1 MGCGMLLIQQQ
12 IDRRTGG
19 EEIMSPLLNINDLY
33 LSFST
38 EEGELEAINGLNL
51 EIEQG
56 KIHGLIGETGCG
68 KSVTGRTVLGLF
80 DSNTMIKGGEILY
93 KGDNLLAKTQHELQ
107 RDYRGNEIAMI
118 FQDPGSSL
126 NPVFTIK
133 DQLDEVLRI
142 YQPGSNSEREK
153 KMIEALS
160 SVKLPDP
167 ERLLKKYPHQL
178 SGGMKQRVMIALN
191 LACQPSLLIADEP
204 TTALDVSIQAQF
216 LNVLKDLQTDTDIT
230 ILYITHDM
238 AVVSEICDRVSV
250 MYAGRIVENVT
261 MEDLFNNPVHPYSK
275 LLISSVLGPE
285 TSIDN
290 LIEISGS
297 VPRLINPP
305 PGCRF
310 HPRCEHTRP
319 ECKEDPPVLKEVAP
333 GHQVACFKEDL
344 S

>member
-1 MGCGMLLIQQQ
+1 MMAPI
-12 IDRRTGG
+12 
-19 EEIMSPLLNINDLY
+19 LNINDLY

-38 EEGELEAINGLNL
+38 EEGELEAINGLEL
-51 EIEQG
+51 TVEQG

-80 DSNTMIKGGEILY
+80 DSNTMIKGGQILY
-93 KGDNLLAKTQHELQ
+93 KGEDLLTKTQHELQ

-126 NPVFTIK
+126 NPVFTIEA
-133 DQLDEVLRI
+133 QLDEVLRI
-142 YQPGSNSEREK
+142 YQPGSKEERRA
-153 KMIEALS
+153 KMIEALNK
-160 SVKLPDP
+160 VKLPDP
-167 ERLLKKYPHQL
+167 ERLLRKYPHQL

-216 LNVLKDLQTDTDIT
+216 INVLQELQQDIDIT

-238 AVVSEICDRVSV
+238 AVISEICEQVSV
-250 MYAGRIVENVT
+250 MYAGRIVENVG

-275 LLISSVLGPE
+275 LLVSSVLGPE
-285 TSIDN
+285 TTIDN

-297 VPRLINPP
+297 VPKLIDPP

-310 HPRCEHTRP
+310 HPRCQYTRP
-319 ECKEDPPVLKEVAP
+319 ECQEEPPVLREVAP

-344 S
+344 G

>member
-1 MGCGMLLIQQQ
+1 
-12 IDRRTGG
+12 
-19 EEIMSPLLNINDLY
+19 MSPLLEINDLF

-38 EEGELEAINGLNL
+38 EEGELKAINGLSL
-51 EIEQG
+51 EVEQG

-80 DSNTMIKGGEILY
+80 DSNTLIKGGEILY
-93 KGDNLLAKTQHELQ
+93 KGDDLLAKTQHELQ
-107 RDYRGNEIAMI
+107 RDYRGNELAMI

-126 NPVFTIK
+126 NPVFTIE

-142 YQPGSNSEREK
+142 YQPGNRAEREQ
-153 KMIEALS
+153 KMIEALN

-216 LNVLKDLQTDTDIT
+216 LKILKDLQEETDIT

-238 AVVSEICDRVSV
+238 AVISEICDQVSV
-250 MYAGRIVENVT
+250 MYAGRIVENVP
-261 MEDLFNNPVHPYSK
+261 MEGLFNNPVHPYSK
-275 LLISSVLGPE
+275 LLVSSVLGPE
-285 TSIDN
+285 TNIDN
-290 LIEISGS
+290 LVEISGS

-305 PGCRF
+305 SGCRF
-310 HPRCEHTRP
+310 HPRCEFGKP
-319 ECKEDPPVLKEVAP
+319 ECQEDPPVLKEVAP

>member
-1 MGCGMLLIQQQ
+1 
-12 IDRRTGG
+12 
-19 EEIMSPLLNINDLY
+19 MSPLLEINDLF

-38 EEGELEAINGLNL
+38 EEGELKAINGLSL
-51 EIEQG
+51 EVEQG

-80 DSNTMIKGGEILY
+80 DSNTLIKGGEILY
-93 KGDNLLAKTQHELQ
+93 KGDDLLAKTQHELQ
-107 RDYRGNEIAMI
+107 RDYRGNELAMI

-126 NPVFTIK
+126 NPVFTIE

-142 YQPGSNSEREK
+142 YQPGNRAEREQ
-153 KMIEALS
+153 KMIEALN

-167 ERLLKKYPHQL
+167 ARLLKKYPHQL

-216 LNVLKDLQTDTDIT
+216 LKILKDLQEETDIT

-238 AVVSEICDRVSV
+238 AVISEICDQVSV
-250 MYAGRIVENVT
+250 MYAGRIVENVP
-261 MEDLFNNPVHPYSK
+261 MEGLFNNPVHPYSK
-275 LLISSVLGPE
+275 LLVSSVLGPE
-285 TSIDN
+285 TNIDN
-290 LIEISGS
+290 LVEISGS

-305 PGCRF
+305 SGCRF
-310 HPRCEHTRP
+310 HPRCEFGKP
-319 ECKEDPPVLKEVAP
+319 ECQEDPPVLKEVAP

>member
-1 MGCGMLLIQQQ
+1 
-12 IDRRTGG
+12 
-19 EEIMSPLLNINDLY
+19 MSPLLEINDLF

-38 EEGELEAINGLNL
+38 EEGELKAINGLSL

-80 DSNTMIKGGEILY
+80 DSNTLIKGGEILY
-93 KGDNLLAKTQHELQ
+93 KGDDLLAKTQHELQ
-107 RDYRGNEIAMI
+107 RDYRGNELAMI

-126 NPVFTIK
+126 NPVFTIE

-142 YQPGSNSEREK
+142 YQPGNRAEREQ
-153 KMIEALS
+153 KMIEALN

-167 ERLLKKYPHQL
+167 ARLLKKYPHQL

-216 LNVLKDLQTDTDIT
+216 LKILKDLQEETDIT

-238 AVVSEICDRVSV
+238 AVISEICDQVSV
-250 MYAGRIVENVT
+250 MYAGRIVENVP
-261 MEDLFNNPVHPYSK
+261 MEGLFNNPVHPYSK
-275 LLISSVLGPE
+275 LLVSSVLGPE
-285 TSIDN
+285 TNIDN
-290 LIEISGS
+290 LVEISGS

-305 PGCRF
+305 SGCRF
-310 HPRCEHTRP
+310 HPRCEFGKP
-319 ECKEDPPVLKEVAP
+319 ECQEDPPVLKEVAP

>member
-1 MGCGMLLIQQQ
+1 
-12 IDRRTGG
+12 
-19 EEIMSPLLNINDLY
+19 MSPLLEINDLF

-38 EEGELEAINGLNL
+38 EEGELKAINGLSL
-51 EIEQG
+51 EVEQG

-80 DSNTMIKGGEILY
+80 DSNTLIKGGEILY
-93 KGDNLLAKTQHELQ
+93 KGDDLLAKTQHELQ
-107 RDYRGNEIAMI
+107 RDYRGNELAMI

-126 NPVFTIK
+126 NPVFTIE
-133 DQLDEVLRI
+133 DQLDEVLKI
-142 YQPGSNSEREK
+142 YQPGNRAEREQ
-153 KMIEALS
+153 KMIEALN

-167 ERLLKKYPHQL
+167 ARLLKKYPHQL

-216 LNVLKDLQTDTDIT
+216 LKILKDLQEETDIT

-238 AVVSEICDRVSV
+238 AVISEICDQVSV
-250 MYAGRIVENVT
+250 MYAGRIVENVP
-261 MEDLFNNPVHPYSK
+261 MEGLFNNPVHPYSK
-275 LLISSVLGPE
+275 LLVSSVLGPE
-285 TSIDN
+285 TNIDN
-290 LIEISGS
+290 LVEISGS

-305 PGCRF
+305 SGCRF
-310 HPRCEHTRP
+310 HPRCEFGKP
-319 ECKEDPPVLKEVAP
+319 ECQEDPPVLKEVAP

>member
-1 MGCGMLLIQQQ
+1 M
-12 IDRRTGG
+12 
-19 EEIMSPLLNINDLY
+19 MSPILDINDLY

-51 EIEQG
+51 EVEQG

-93 KGDNLLAKTQHELQ
+93 NGDDLLAKTQHELQ

-126 NPVFTIK
+126 NPVFTIE

-142 YQPGSNSEREK
+142 YQPGKKTDRKK
-153 KMIEALS
+153 KMIEALD
-160 SVKLPDP
+160 SVRLPDP

-191 LACQPSLLIADEP
+191 LACQPALLIADEP

-216 LNVLKDLQTDTDIT
+216 IKVLKDLQKEIDIT

-238 AVVSEICDRVSV
+238 AVVSEICDQVSV
-250 MYAGRIVENVT
+250 MYAGRIVENVP

-275 LLISSVLGPE
+275 LLVSSVLGPE

-290 LIEISGS
+290 LVEISGS

-310 HPRCEHTRP
+310 HPRCDHAKP
-319 ECKEDPPVLKEVAP
+319 ECKEEPPELKEIAP

>member
-1 MGCGMLLIQQQ
+1 M
-12 IDRRTGG
+12 
-19 EEIMSPLLNINDLY
+19 MSPLLDINDLY

-38 EEGELEAINGLNL
+38 EEGKLEAINGLSL
-51 EIEQG
+51 EVEEG

-80 DSNTMIKGGEILY
+80 DSNTLIEGGKIFY
-93 KGDNLLAKTQHELQ
+93 KGDDLLAKNQHELQ

-142 YQPGSNSEREK
+142 YQPGNKAERRQ
-153 KMIEALS
+153 KMIGVLD

-191 LACQPSLLIADEP
+191 LACKPSLLIADEP

-216 LNVLKDLQTDTDIT
+216 LKILKDLQEDTDIT

-238 AVVSEICDRVSV
+238 AVISEICDQVSV
-250 MYAGRIVENVT
+250 MYAGRIVENVS
-261 MEDLFNNPVHPYSK
+261 MEDLFNNPLHPYSK
-275 LLISSVLGPE
+275 LLVSSVLGPE
-285 TSIDN
+285 TNIDN
-290 LIEISGS
+290 LVEISGS

-310 HPRCEHTRP
+310 HPRCEYTKP
-319 ECKEDPPVLKEVAP
+319 ECKEAPPILKEVAP
-333 GHQVACFKEDL
+333 GHQVACFKGDL

>member
-1 MGCGMLLIQQQ
+1 M
-12 IDRRTGG
+12 
-19 EEIMSPLLNINDLY
+19 MSPILDINDLY

-51 EIEQG
+51 KVEQG

-93 KGDNLLAKTQHELQ
+93 NGDDLLAKTQHELQ

-126 NPVFTIK
+126 NPVFTIE

-142 YQPGSNSEREK
+142 YQPGKKTDRKK
-153 KMIEALS
+153 KMIEALD
-160 SVKLPDP
+160 SVRLPDP

-191 LACQPSLLIADEP
+191 LACQPALLIADEP

-216 LNVLKDLQTDTDIT
+216 IKVLKELQKEIDIT

-238 AVVSEICDRVSV
+238 AVVSEICDQVSV
-250 MYAGRIVENVT
+250 MYAGRIVENVP

-275 LLISSVLGPE
+275 LLVSSVLGPE

-290 LIEISGS
+290 LVEISGS

-310 HPRCEHTRP
+310 HPRCNHAKP
-319 ECKEDPPVLKEVAP
+319 ECKEDPPELKEIAP

>member
-1 MGCGMLLIQQQ
+1 M
-12 IDRRTGG
+12 
-19 EEIMSPLLNINDLY
+19 MSPILDINDLY

-51 EIEQG
+51 EVEQG

-93 KGDNLLAKTQHELQ
+93 NGDDLLAKTQHELQ

-126 NPVFTIK
+126 NPVFTIE

-142 YQPGSNSEREK
+142 YQPGKKTDRKK
-153 KMIEALS
+153 KMIEALD
-160 SVKLPDP
+160 SVRLPDP

-191 LACQPSLLIADEP
+191 LACQPALLIADEP

-216 LNVLKDLQTDTDIT
+216 IKVLKDLQKEIDIT

-238 AVVSEICDRVSV
+238 AVVSEICDQVSV
-250 MYAGRIVENVT
+250 MYAGRIVENVP

-275 LLISSVLGPE
+275 LLVSSVLGPE

-290 LIEISGS
+290 LVEISGS

-310 HPRCEHTRP
+310 HPRCDHAKP
-319 ECKEDPPVLKEVAP
+319 ECKEEPPELKEVAP

>member
-1 MGCGMLLIQQQ
+1 
-12 IDRRTGG
+12 
-19 EEIMSPLLNINDLY
+19 MSPLLEINDLF

-38 EEGELEAINGLNL
+38 EEGELKAINGLSL

-80 DSNTMIKGGEILY
+80 DSNTLIKGGEILY
-93 KGDNLLAKTQHELQ
+93 KGDDLLAKTQHELQ
-107 RDYRGNEIAMI
+107 RDYRGNELAMI

-126 NPVFTIK
+126 NPVFTIE

-142 YQPGSNSEREK
+142 YQPGNRVEREQ
-153 KMIEALS
+153 KMIEALN

-167 ERLLKKYPHQL
+167 ARLLKKYPHQL

-216 LNVLKDLQTDTDIT
+216 LKILKDLQEETDIT

-238 AVVSEICDRVSV
+238 AVISEICDQVSV
-250 MYAGRIVENVT
+250 MYAGRIVENVP
-261 MEDLFNNPVHPYSK
+261 MEGLFNNPVHPYSK
-275 LLISSVLGPE
+275 LLVSSVLGPE
-285 TSIDN
+285 TNIDN
-290 LIEISGS
+290 LVEISGS

-305 PGCRF
+305 SGCRF
-310 HPRCEHTRP
+310 HPRCEFGKP
-319 ECKEDPPVLKEVAP
+319 ECQEDPPVLKEVAP